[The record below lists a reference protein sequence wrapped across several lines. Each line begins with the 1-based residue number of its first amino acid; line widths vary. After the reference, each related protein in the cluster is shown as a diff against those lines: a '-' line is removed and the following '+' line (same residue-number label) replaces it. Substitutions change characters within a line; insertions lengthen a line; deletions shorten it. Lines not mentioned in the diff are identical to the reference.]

1 MWHCAPE
8 MCAASMENWGVQQP
22 SECSQPAENGD
33 IYRGYTVKNARIS
46 NLKYAAAPLALGLA
60 LISTP
65 SFAQDAA
72 PEEAEE
78 APSIVVTGS
87 RIVSPNLTAVS
98 PVTAVSA
105 QDIKLSGTANTEDI
119 LNSLP
124 QVFAAQSSTLANGA
138 TGTATVDLRGLGS
151 SRTLVLINGRRLM
164 SGDPNSVSSAADLNF
179 IPSTLVKRIDVLTGG
194 ASATYG
200 ADAVAGVVNF
210 IMDTDFEGFRLDAN
224 YSFYNHKNRNKITPP
239 LLDARA
245 AAGFSGFGYPRG
257 STNDGADYDLT
268 ASFGGKFNDD
278 RGHFMAY
285 AGYRKAKPVLQSNRD
300 YSACTIQVNDGLAG
314 GFTPAAP
321 LQCGGSATSA
331 TGTAFY
337 FTSTSTSST
346 VGALGPGTLTQGTLN
361 RYNFAPLNYFQR
373 PDERY
378 TAGLFVD
385 YEINDAIKPYLEFMF
400 MDDQTIAQIAPS
412 GDFGNTLTINCDNPL
427 LSASQRSQIC
437 NSGNLINGFI
447 GNFPTAINANYNPN
461 PANPAINFIDPTTGA
476 SYNKAFFQLLRRNV
490 EGGPRI
496 SDLQHTAFRTILGS
510 KGDLGKGWNY
520 DAYFQYGRTN
530 YSQVYSNEFSTAR
543 LNNALDVVDDPRVAG
558 IQPICRS
565 ALTGVDPNCS
575 PYDVFGGTP
584 SAASLAYL
592 SATGFLKG
600 KTEQQIYSA
609 TVSGQLGEYGFQSPL
624 ATNGASIALGIEHRK
639 DSLELQSDNA
649 FSTGDLTG
657 QGAPTLPVSGNYK
670 VTEFF
675 GELELPIIQDGFI
688 QNLSFNG
695 AYRYSKY
702 DVSNGRKFN
711 TSTYKLGV
719 DFAPVSDI
727 RVRAAYNRAV
737 RAPNIQELFATQ
749 FVGLD
754 GSTDPCAGF
763 AITAANVG
771 CIAQGLTIGQ
781 TVTPNPAAQYNG
793 LLGGNP
799 NLNPEKGTTKT
810 IGVVLQPSFLP
821 GFSLSVDYFDIK
833 LRDAIQGFGADAI
846 LNECGASTAGNISPA
861 CALINRD
868 PAGSLWLTS
877 QGFVIDTPT
886 NVGGLRTSGI
896 EVNGNYSRDVGSIGS
911 LSFSLVGTLLD
922 KYETDNGLTE
932 VYDCKGLYGPTCGGP
947 APKWRHKARVSLN
960 TAGGIGISAQW
971 RYFGP
976 VETEFTSPSSTL
988 NGNFYDFNSRV
999 KAQSYFDL
1007 SFTGR
1012 FGDNFRW
1019 ILGTNNLLDKEPPI
1033 FHSGSGNF
1041 GQANCGAVTCNG
1053 NTYPGTYDALGRYL
1067 YTGVTLDF

>member
-1 MWHCAPE
+1 MK
-8 MCAASMENWGVQQP
+8 S
-22 SECSQPAENGD
+22 
-33 IYRGYTVKNARIS
+33 TRIRT
-46 NLKYAAAPLALGLA
+46 LKYAAAPLALGLA

-72 PEEAEE
+72 AAPADEADE
-78 APSIVVTGS
+78 APAIVVTGS

-98 PVTAVSA
+98 PVTAVTA
-105 QDIKLSGTANTEDI
+105 QDIKLSGTSNTEDL

-124 QVFAAQSSTLANGA
+124 QVFASQSSTLSNGA
-138 TGTATVDLRGLGS
+138 NGTATVDLRGLGS

-224 YSFYNHKNRNKITPP
+224 YSFYNHDNRNKITPP
-239 LLDARA
+239 ILNARQA
-245 AAGFSGFGYPRG
+245 QGFSGYNYPTG
-257 STNDGADYDLT
+257 PTNDGADYDVT

-285 AGYRKAKPVLQSNRD
+285 AGYRRSNAVLQSNRD
-300 YSACTIQVNDGLAG
+300 YSACTVQLTGARLSNPTRLN
-314 GFTPAAP
+314 PAAP

-331 TGTAFY
+331 TGNALLFPDG
-337 FTSTSTSST
+337 TSSST
-346 VGALGPGTLTQGTLN
+346 FGALGPGTLTVGAGPT

-385 YEINDAIKPYLEFMF
+385 YEINDAIKPYMEFMF
-400 MDDQTIAQIAPS
+400 MDDQTLAQIAPS

-427 LSASQRSQIC
+427 LSASQKSQIC
-437 NSGNLINGFI
+437 QSNNLINGFI
-447 GNFPTAINANYNPN
+447 GNFPTAAGAGYNPN
-461 PANPAINFIDPTTGA
+461 PGNPAINFIDPTTGKT
-476 SYNKAFFQLLRRNV
+476 YNKAFFQLLRRNV

-496 SDLQHTAFRTILGS
+496 SDLQHTAYRTILGS
-510 KGDLGKGWNY
+510 KGELSKAWNY

-530 YSQVYSNEFSTAR
+530 YSQVYSNEFSVAR
-543 LNNALDVVDDPRVAG
+543 LNNALDVIDDPRIAG
-558 IQPICRS
+558 IQPICRV
-565 ALTGVDPNCS
+565 ALSGVDTNCR
-575 PYDVFGGTP
+575 PYDVFGGKP
-584 SAASLAYL
+584 SAASTDYL

-600 KTEQQIYSA
+600 RTEEQIYSA
-609 TVSGQLGEYGFQSPL
+609 TVSGQLGEYGLQSPL
-624 ATNGASIALGIEHRK
+624 ATNGASIALGIEHREE
-639 DSLELQSDNA
+639 SLELQSDNA

-657 QGAPTLPVSGNYK
+657 QGAPTLPVSGGYN

-675 GELELPIIQDGFI
+675 GELELPIIEDGFI
-688 QNLSFNG
+688 ENLSFNG

-702 DVSNGRKFN
+702 KISNGRKFN

-719 DFAPVSDI
+719 DFTPISDI
-727 RVRAAYNRAV
+727 RFRAAYNRAV
-737 RAPNIQELFATQ
+737 RAPNIQELFSAEY
-749 FVGLD
+749 VGLD
-754 GSTDPCAGF
+754 GASDPCAGF
-763 AITAANVG
+763 KIAATDFG
-771 CIAQGLTIGQ
+771 CRAQGLAVGQ
-781 TVTPNPAAQYNG
+781 TVTPNPAGQYNG
-793 LLGGNP
+793 LLGGNE

-810 IGVVLQPSFLP
+810 AGVVLQPRFLP

-833 LRDAIQGFGADAI
+833 LRGAIQGFGADAI
-846 LNECGASTAGNISPA
+846 VADCSNSTAGNIRAS
-861 CALINRD
+861 CALIKRD
-868 PAGSLWLTS
+868 AAGSLWLTS
-877 QGFVIDTPT
+877 NGYVIDKST

-896 EVNGNYSRDVGSIGS
+896 EVNGNYSHELDNIGS
-911 LSFSLVGTLLD
+911 VSLSLVGTYLD

-932 VYDCKGLYGPTCGGP
+932 VYDCKGLYGPSCGAP
-947 APKWRHKARVSLN
+947 SPKWRHKARISLN
-960 TAGGIGISAQW
+960 TLSDIGVSVQW

-976 VETEFTSPSSTL
+976 AKTEYTSDSLTL
-988 NGNFYDFNSRV
+988 KGNFYDFNSSV
-999 KAQSYFDL
+999 KSQSYFDL
-1007 SFTGR
+1007 SFTGK

-1019 ILGTNNLLDKEPPI
+1019 ILGTNNLLDKQPPI
-1033 FHSGSGNF
+1033 FHSGSGAF
-1041 GQANCGAVTCNG
+1041 GQSNCGGGCNG